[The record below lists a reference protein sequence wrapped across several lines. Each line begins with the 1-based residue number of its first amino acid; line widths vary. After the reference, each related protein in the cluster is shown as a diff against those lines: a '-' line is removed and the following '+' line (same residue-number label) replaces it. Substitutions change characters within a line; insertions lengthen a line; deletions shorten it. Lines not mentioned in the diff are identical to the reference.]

1 MATAMTG
8 ARRNQ
13 RRAMQQVMKMLFNS
27 GKQVFGSDG
36 SHSGNSQKRPT
47 VWYHVNAD
55 PAVDPG
61 DQATYSV
68 EKGDWV
74 LREDAANEIESLWI
88 CTVAPAAAVTATF
101 VEVIA

>member
-13 RRAMQQVMKMLFNS
+13 RRAMQQVRKMLFNS
-27 GKQVFGSDG
+27 GKQVFGSNG

-55 PAVDPG
+55 PAVTAG
-61 DQATYSV
+61 GQATYSV

-74 LREDAANEIESLWI
+74 LRQDASNEIESLWI
-88 CTVAPAAAVTATF
+88 CTVAPTASTNATF